1 MLSIQH
7 KKNYLEQKTTTTNKQ
22 EINLQE
28 ANTPYIK
35 IHTKLDLKNLSIFTM
50 EAEPLSHNSIIT
62 CLDNSF

>member
-1 MLSIQH
+1 MVLFRNMLSIQH

-35 IHTKLDLKNLSIFTM
+35 IHTKLDLKNLSF
-50 EAEPLSHNSIIT
+50 EYFHYGSRASVSQ
-62 CLDNSF
+62 